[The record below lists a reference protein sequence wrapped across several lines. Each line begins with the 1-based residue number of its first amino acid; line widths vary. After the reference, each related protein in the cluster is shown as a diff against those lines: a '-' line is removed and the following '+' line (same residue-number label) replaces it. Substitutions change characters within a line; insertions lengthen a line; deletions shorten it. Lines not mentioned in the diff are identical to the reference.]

1 MNNEQNKKSKIQNLK
16 SKIKIMNL
24 IFLQQA
30 PGGMESI
37 LSSIVPFLLI
47 IVIFYFLILRPQQ
60 KRQKERAKLLE
71 SIKRGDKIITAGGI
85 HGTIEAIEDKTI
97 LVKVSDNVKMKMER
111 SAITTIVGVTDV
123 EPEKKSLLG

>member
-1 MNNEQNKKSKIQNLK
+1 MNNLNP
-16 SKIKIMNL
+16 

-30 PGGMESI
+30 PGGIESI

-47 IVIFYFLILRPQQ
+47 IFIFYFLILRPQQ

-71 SIKRGDKIITAGGI
+71 SIKKGDKIITAGGM
-85 HGTIEAIEDKTI
+85 HGLVEGLDDKTL
-97 LVKVSDNVKMKMER
+97 LVKITDNVKVKMER
-111 SAITTIVGVTDV
+111 SAVTTIIGVTDL

>member
-1 MNNEQNKKSKIQNLK
+1 MELS
-16 SKIKIMNL
+16 NL

-30 PGGMESI
+30 PGGIESI

-47 IVIFYFLILRPQQ
+47 IFIFYFLILRPQQ

-71 SIKRGDKIITAGGI
+71 SIKKGDKIITAGGI
-85 HGTIEAIEDKTI
+85 HGLVEGLDESSI
-97 LVKVSDNVKMKMER
+97 LVKISDNVKVKMER
-111 SAITTIVGVTDV
+111 SAVTTIIGVTDV